1 MRDEIAAAVV
11 FMTRLV
17 KEDNKTL
24 DKKKLEKFSDALST
38 VLRERFKNHWYE
50 DRPHKGQGYR

>member
-1 MRDEIAAAVV
+1 MREEIAAAVV

-24 DKKKLEKFSDALST
+24 DKKKLEKFSDSLST